1 MCKTGPLI
9 VLLLLLCVSGVSA
22 LEMCT
27 DTKEIHTNCTMVT
40 PTLTGCAA
48 YNYSIIQT
56 NSSAIVTE
64 GDLELLSS
72 DIYYFNF
79 TEGKGDYIVL
89 LCDGTTREVIVTDKE
104 QGNMVLAIIILL
116 PILLGIFFLI
126 GAGTMGED
134 HNVLRM
140 FLFMLSVILFFVSL
154 HMGLLT
160 VIKYYDFPELQDL
173 MGTTTYWVGIVF
185 GVIVTY
191 FIIYLVYKMFTA
203 AAADKAQRLE
213 YG

>member
-1 MCKTGPLI
+1 MCKKGLLI
-9 VLLLLLCVSGVSA
+9 VLLILLCLSGVSA

-40 PTLTGCAA
+40 PTVTTCPTF
-48 YNYSIIQT
+48 NYSVIQT

-64 GDLELLSS
+64 GNLELLSS

-116 PILLGIFFLI
+116 PILLGLFFLI

-203 AAADKAQRLE
+203 AANDKAERLE